1 MSVAN
6 RNGPAPAAARQ
17 HGLALAAAIFCG
29 ISAPLLASSPAVFGV
44 ALALG
49 LLLLLAAPG
58 RFQLAA
64 DLALGARTP
73 LGMVIILTFL
83 LWLPGVAESPDLGRS
98 LAIWGRMVGMV
109 IAALLIHYFLSRG
122 ALDACL
128 RAMIVAA
135 LVCVVIALLG
145 LYAASPI
152 YGLFRGKG
160 WVEVNAA
167 QILKYYGSAI
177 AVLAP
182 VVLWAGTRL
191 GRRWLYAGLLHLA
204 ATFVFIF
211 AVDSLAGLLGLVA
224 GLVVGGIVYICQCRH
239 LVRGRAAALFLILLA
254 VLLATAIA
262 WVLFKLPPS
271 LDAGQIIDGV
281 YHGPVESGL
290 PVSLID
296 AHRQYIWR
304 FAFDTALEAPY
315 FGHGIDV
322 SNYLPGAS
330 VLIEKFNQALIPSH
344 PHSWPLEIFLETGA
358 FGLASLL
365 VALAFLMR
373 LWLRIGT
380 VSPATAAAG
389 VAVFVAFWSSSML
402 NFSIWAA
409 WWQGVFLVLSAIVL
423 AATPRDAGPNR
434 LPQ

>member
-6 RNGPAPAAARQ
+6 KNGQAPIAPRQ

-29 ISAPLLASSPAVFGV
+29 ISAPLLALSPTVFGA
-44 ALALG
+44 ALALALV
-49 LLLLLAAPG
+49 LLFAAPG
-58 RFQLAA
+58 RFQLVA
-64 DLALGARTP
+64 DMARGARTP
-73 LGMVIILTFL
+73 LGMAIILTFL

-98 LAIWGRMVGMV
+98 LTIWGRMVGMV
-109 IAALLIHYFLSRG
+109 IVAALIHYFLSRG

-128 RAMIVAA
+128 RAIVVAA
-135 LVCVVIALLG
+135 LICALIALLG

-167 QILKYYGSAI
+167 QILKYYGSAL

-182 VVLWAGTRL
+182 AVVWAGIRL
-191 GRRWLYAGLLHLA
+191 GGRWLYAGLLHLA
-204 ATFVFIF
+204 AAFVLILT
-211 AVDSLAGLLGLVA
+211 VDSMAGLLGLVA
-224 GLVVGGIVYICQCRH
+224 ALVVGGIVYICQCWH
-239 LVRGRAAALFLILLA
+239 LLRGRAAALFLILLA
-254 VLLATAIA
+254 VLLVGAIA
-262 WVLFKLPPS
+262 WVLVHLPASP
-271 LDAGQIIDGV
+271 DAGQIIDGV
-281 YHGPVESGL
+281 YHGPVEPGL

-330 VLIEKFNQALIPSH
+330 VLIEKFNQTFIPSH
-344 PHSWPLEIFLETGA
+344 PHNWLLEIFLETGA
-358 FGLASLL
+358 FGLAFLL
-365 VALAFLMR
+365 AALALLLR
-373 LWLRIGT
+373 LWLRIGA

-389 VAVFVAFWSSSML
+389 VAVFVGFWSSSML

-423 AATPRDAGPNR
+423 AAAPRDA
-434 LPQ
+434 

>member
-98 LAIWGRMVGMV
+98 LTIWGRMVGMV
-109 IAALLIHYFLSRG
+109 IAASLIHYFLSRG

-167 QILKYYGSAI
+167 LILKYYGSAI

-182 VVLWAGTRL
+182 VVLWAGIRL

-224 GLVVGGIVYICQCRH
+224 GLVVGGIVYICQC
-239 LVRGRAAALFLILLA
+239 
-254 VLLATAIA
+254 
-262 WVLFKLPPS
+262 
-271 LDAGQIIDGV
+271 
-281 YHGPVESGL
+281 
-290 PVSLID
+290 
-296 AHRQYIWR
+296 
-304 FAFDTALEAPY
+304 
-315 FGHGIDV
+315 
-322 SNYLPGAS
+322 
-330 VLIEKFNQALIPSH
+330 
-344 PHSWPLEIFLETGA
+344 
-358 FGLASLL
+358 
-365 VALAFLMR
+365 
-373 LWLRIGT
+373 
-380 VSPATAAAG
+380 
-389 VAVFVAFWSSSML
+389 
-402 NFSIWAA
+402 
-409 WWQGVFLVLSAIVL
+409 
-423 AATPRDAGPNR
+423 
-434 LPQ
+434 

>member
-6 RNGPAPAAARQ
+6 RNGQVPAAARQ
-17 HGLALAAAIFCG
+17 HWLALAAAIFCG
-29 ISAPLLASSPAVFGV
+29 ISAPLLASSPTVFGV

-64 DLALGARTP
+64 DVALGARTP
-73 LGMVIILTFL
+73 LGMMIILTFL

-109 IAALLIHYFLSRG
+109 IVAAIIHYFLSRG

-128 RAMIVAA
+128 RAMVVAA
-135 LVCVVIALLG
+135 LFCSVIALLG

-160 WVEVNAA
+160 WIDVNAA
-167 QILKYYGSAI
+167 QILKYYGSAL

-182 VVLWAGTRL
+182 VVVWAGIRL
-191 GRRWLYAGLLHLA
+191 GRSWLYAGLVHLA
-204 ATFVFIF
+204 AAFVLIF

-224 GLVVGGIVYICQCRH
+224 ALVVGGIVYICQCWH

-254 VLLATAIA
+254 VLLAAAFA
-262 WVLFKLPPS
+262 WVLFNLPPS
-271 LDAGQIIDGV
+271 PGAGQIIDGV
-281 YHGPVESGL
+281 YRGPVEIGL

-304 FAFDTALEAPY
+304 FSFDSALEAPY

-330 VLIEKFNQALIPSH
+330 VLIDKFNQTLIPSH
-344 PHSWPLEIFLETGA
+344 PHNWLLEIFLETGA

-365 VALAFLMR
+365 AALVLLLH

-423 AATPRDAGPNR
+423 AAAPRDA
-434 LPQ
+434 

>member
-1 MSVAN
+1 LSAAN
-6 RNGPAPAAARQ
+6 RN
-17 HGLALAAAIFCG
+17 GLALAAAILCG
-29 ISAPLLASSPAVFGV
+29 ISAPLLASSPTVFGV

-58 RFQLAA
+58 RVQLAA
-64 DLALGARTP
+64 DLALGVRTP
-73 LGMVIILTFL
+73 LGMMIILTFI

-109 IAALLIHYFLSRG
+109 IVAALIHYFLSRG
-122 ALDACL
+122 SLDACL
-128 RAMIVAA
+128 RAMVVAA
-135 LVCVVIALLG
+135 LVCAVIALLG

-160 WVEVNAA
+160 WVDVNAA
-167 QILKYYGSAI
+167 QILKYYGSAL

-182 VVLWAGTRL
+182 VVVWAGIRL

-204 ATFVFIF
+204 AAFVLIL

-224 GLVVGGIVYICQCRH
+224 GLVVGGIVYICQCWH
-239 LVRGRAAALFLILLA
+239 VVRGHAAALFLIGLAILLA
-254 VLLATAIA
+254 AAIA
-262 WVLFKLPPS
+262 WVLFNLPPS
-271 LDAGQIIDGV
+271 PIAEQIIDGV
-281 YHGPVESGL
+281 YHGPVETGL

-304 FAFDTALEAPY
+304 FSLDSALQAPY

-330 VLIEKFNQALIPSH
+330 VLIEKFNQTFIPSH
-344 PHSWPLEIFLETGA
+344 PHNWLLEILLETGA

-365 VALAFLMR
+365 AGLALLLR
-373 LWLRIGT
+373 LWLRIGA
-380 VSPATAAAG
+380 VSPVTSAAG

-423 AATPRDAGPNR
+423 AAAPRDA
-434 LPQ
+434 

>member
-6 RNGPAPAAARQ
+6 RNGQVPAAARQ
-17 HGLALAAAIFCG
+17 HWLALAAAIFCG
-29 ISAPLLASSPAVFGV
+29 ISAPLLASSPTVFGV

-64 DLALGARTP
+64 DVALGARTP
-73 LGMVIILTFL
+73 LGMMIILTFL

-109 IAALLIHYFLSRG
+109 IVAAIIHYFLSRG

-128 RAMIVAA
+128 RAMVVAA
-135 LVCVVIALLG
+135 LFCSVIALLG

-160 WVEVNAA
+160 WIDVNAA
-167 QILKYYGSAI
+167 QILKYYGSAL

-182 VVLWAGTRL
+182 VVVWAGIRL
-191 GRRWLYAGLLHLA
+191 GRSWLYAGLVHLA
-204 ATFVFIF
+204 AAFVLIF

-224 GLVVGGIVYICQCRH
+224 ALVVGGIVYICQCWH

-254 VLLATAIA
+254 VLLAAAFA
-262 WVLFKLPPS
+262 WVLFNLPPS
-271 LDAGQIIDGV
+271 PGAGQIIDGV
-281 YHGPVESGL
+281 YCGPVEIGL

-304 FAFDTALEAPY
+304 FSFDSALEAPY

-330 VLIEKFNQALIPSH
+330 VLIDKFNQTLIPSH
-344 PHSWPLEIFLETGA
+344 PHNWLLEIFLETGA

-365 VALAFLMR
+365 AALVLLLH

-423 AATPRDAGPNR
+423 AAAPRDA
-434 LPQ
+434 

>member
-6 RNGPAPAAARQ
+6 KNGQAPPARRQ

-29 ISAPLLASSPAVFGV
+29 ISAPLLASSPSVFGV
-44 ALALG
+44 ALALA
-49 LLLLLAAPG
+49 LVLMLAAPG
-58 RFQLAA
+58 RFQLATDMA
-64 DLALGARTP
+64 RGARTP
-73 LGMVIILTFL
+73 LGMAIILTFL

-109 IAALLIHYFLSRG
+109 IVAALIHYFLSRG

-128 RAMIVAA
+128 RAMVVAA
-135 LVCVVIALLG
+135 LICALIALLG

-167 QILKYYGSAI
+167 QILKYYGSAL

-182 VVLWAGTRL
+182 VVVWAGIRL
-191 GRRWLYAGLLHLA
+191 GGRWLYAGLLHLA
-204 ATFVFIF
+204 AALVLIL

-224 GLVVGGIVYICQCRH
+224 ALVVGGIVYICQCWH
-239 LVRGRAAALFLILLA
+239 LLRGRGAALFLILLA
-254 VLLATAIA
+254 VLLAVAIA
-262 WVLFKLPPS
+262 WTLVHLPPS
-271 LDAGQIIDGV
+271 PDAGQIIDGV
-281 YHGPVESGL
+281 YHGPVEPGL

-304 FAFDTALEAPY
+304 FSFDTALEAPY

-330 VLIEKFNQALIPSH
+330 VLIEKFNQTFIPSH
-344 PHSWPLEIFLETGA
+344 PHNWLLEIFLETGA
-358 FGLASLL
+358 FGLAALL
-365 VALAFLMR
+365 ATLALLLR
-373 LWLRIGT
+373 LWLRIGA
-380 VSPATAAAG
+380 VSPGAAAAG
-389 VAVFVAFWSSSML
+389 VAVFVGFWSSSML

-423 AATPRDAGPNR
+423 AAAPRDA
-434 LPQ
+434 